1 MNGTSA
7 VAERACELPE
17 TSACAV
23 WRLVI
28 PLADTDQLRQLL
40 AQCSLGD
47 RRAFETL
54 YRSIG
59 PRLHGVALRFMGRPD
74 LAEEVLQE
82 SLASLTETLP
92 EVPVPERVWH
102 GVTARIEP
110 KVLHVPEKR
119 PFWNWLRVT
128 AALASI
134 VVLVFLGSLYTH
146 DDARYRATLLS
157 ADAQPALKVEAHD
170 DYLQVEPLTLAAV
183 DPQRS
188 LELWAIPAD
197 GKPISLGVIPA
208 GGKGKVE
215 LSDAQKALIG
225 KPIALAVSLEPK
237 GGSPTGQP
245 TGPVLYQGALA
256 AL

>member
-1 MNGTSA
+1 MNYQTPA
-7 VAERACELPE
+7 LRRA
-17 TSACAV
+17 
-23 WRLVI
+23 
-28 PLADTDQLRQLL
+28 LAADYAIGLMAPAARRRFEQLL
-40 AQCSLGD
+40 LDDA
-47 RRAFETL
+47 
-54 YRSIG
+54 
-59 PRLHGVALRFMGRPD
+59 ALRVE
-74 LAEEVLQE
+74 LAHWQE

-92 EVPVPERVWH
+92 QVPVPERVWQ
-102 GVTARIEP
+102 GITARIEP
-110 KVLHVPEKR
+110 QVLHVPEKR

-128 AALASI
+128 AALCSI
-134 VVLVFLGSLYTH
+134 VVLVFLGSLYNR
-146 DDARYRATLLS
+146 DDARYRATLLT
-157 ADAQPALKVEAHD
+157 ANAQPALKVEAHA
-170 DYLQVEPLTLAAV
+170 DYLQVEPLTLAPV
-183 DPQRS
+183 DPGRS

-215 LSDAQKALIG
+215 LNEAQKALIG

>member
-1 MNGTSA
+1 MNYQTPALRRALAADYA
-7 VAERACELPE
+7 VGLMAAPARRRFE
-17 TSACAV
+17 
-23 WRLVI
+23 
-28 PLADTDQLRQLL
+28 QLL
-40 AQCSLGD
+40 LEDA
-47 RRAFETL
+47 
-54 YRSIG
+54 
-59 PRLHGVALRFMGRPD
+59 ALRAE
-74 LAEEVLQE
+74 LAHWQE

-110 KVLHVPEKR
+110 QELHVPEKR

-170 DYLQVEPLTLAAV
+170 NYLQVEPLTLAAV

>member
-1 MNGTSA
+1 MNYQA
-7 VAERACELPE
+7 PALRRA
-17 TSACAV
+17 
-23 WRLVI
+23 
-28 PLADTDQLRQLL
+28 LAADYAIGLMAPAARRRFEQLL
-40 AQCSLGD
+40 LDDA
-47 RRAFETL
+47 
-54 YRSIG
+54 
-59 PRLHGVALRFMGRPD
+59 ALRVE
-74 LAEEVLQE
+74 LAHWQE

-92 EVPVPERVWH
+92 QVPVPERVWQ

-110 KVLHVPEKR
+110 QVLHVPEKR

-128 AALASI
+128 AALCSI
-134 VVLVFLGSLYTH
+134 VVLVFLGSLYNR
-146 DDARYRATLLS
+146 DDARYRATLLT
-157 ADAQPALKVEAHD
+157 ANAQPALKVEAHA

-183 DPQRS
+183 DPGRS

-215 LSDAQKALIG
+215 MNEAQKALIG

>member
-1 MNGTSA
+1 MNYQTPA
-7 VAERACELPE
+7 LRRA
-17 TSACAV
+17 
-23 WRLVI
+23 
-28 PLADTDQLRQLL
+28 LAADYAIGLMAAAARRRFEQLL
-40 AQCSLGD
+40 LDDA
-47 RRAFETL
+47 
-54 YRSIG
+54 
-59 PRLHGVALRFMGRPD
+59 ALRVE
-74 LAEEVLQE
+74 LAHWQE
-82 SLASLTETLP
+82 SLVSLTETLP
-92 EVPVPERVWH
+92 ELPVPERVWQ
-102 GVTARIEP
+102 GITARIEP
-110 KVLHVPEKR
+110 QVLHVPEKR

-128 AALASI
+128 AALCSI
-134 VVLVFLGSLYTH
+134 VVLVFLGSLYNR
-146 DDARYRATLLS
+146 DDARYRATLLT
-157 ADAQPALKVEAHD
+157 ADAQPALKVEAHA

-183 DPQRS
+183 DPDRS

-215 LSDAQKALIG
+215 LNEAQKVLIG